1 MGVCVQSLGLTTS
14 LEVLKL
20 FKVFPED
27 ENVTELLSEKIPARS
42 LRSEVRMQDVDSFP
56 FAYQKLQEIL
66 GYVFKD
72 RTYLLQAVTHSTYR
86 ANTVTTSYQ
95 ELEFLGDAVLDFLIT
110 AYIFEQCPKM
120 DPGNLTDLRSALV
133 NNITLS
139 CITVR
144 HDIHCHLLSQ
154 NHMLTGIIK
163 EFVRYQVSLN
173 LSLLYIL

>member
-1 MGVCVQSLGLTTS
+1 M
-14 LEVLKL
+14 
-20 FKVFPED
+20 FKVFPD
-27 ENVTELLSEKIPARS
+27 GENVSNLLSEKIPART
-42 LRSEVRMQDVDSFP
+42 LREIKTMQDVDCHP
-56 FAYQKLQEIL
+56 YAYKKLQEIL
-66 GYVFKD
+66 GYEFKD

-86 ANTVTTSYQ
+86 ANTLTSSYQ

-154 NHMLTGIIK
+154 NHILTGIIK
-163 EFVRYQVSLN
+163 EFVRYQVS
-173 LSLLYIL
+173 

>member
-1 MGVCVQSLGLTTS
+1 MQSLGLTTS
-14 LEVLKL
+14 LEMLKI

-27 ENVTELLSEKIPARS
+27 ENVAKLLSERIPPRI
-42 LRSEVRMQDVDSFP
+42 LRSEVKKKDVDMHP
-56 FAYQKLQEIL
+56 FAYKRLQEIL
-66 GYVFKD
+66 EYDFKD

-86 ANTVTTSYQ
+86 RNNITSSYQ

-120 DPGNLTDLRSALV
+120 DPGKLTDLRSALV

-154 NHMLTGIIK
+154 NHLLTGIIK
-163 EFVRYQVSLN
+163 EFVRYQVFSN
-173 LSLLYIL
+173 LSLFDENTK